1 MLRCVALMTPNIE
14 VQKLADES
22 FEVTVIDD
30 GTKSA
35 TKSTHRV
42 TLKASDYD
50 RLSSGG
56 ISAEKLIRK
65 SFEFLL
71 EHEPKESMLCRF
83 DLMEI
88 ARYFPSFEGDIKQ
101 RISR

>member
-1 MLRCVALMTPNIE
+1 MTPRIE
-14 VQKLADES
+14 VQKLKDES
-22 FEVTVIDD
+22 FEVNVME
-30 GTKSA
+30 GA

-42 TLKASDYD
+42 TLKAPDYD

-56 ISAEKLIRK
+56 ISAEELIRK

-71 EHEPKESMLCRF
+71 EHEAKESILGRF
-83 DLMEI
+83 NLMEI
-88 ARYFPSFEGDIKQ
+88 ARYFPSFESDIKQ